1 MGTVGLPSMYV
12 TREPQVWRTKS
23 WSSSMSHARVG
34 GLEYA
39 EATERVVGV
48 KDEDKLG
55 LLG

>member
-23 WSSSMSHARVG
+23 WSNSMSHARVG